1 MVLFLTNQWRNLF
14 LYWQRTMHRNDFEQY
29 LRASWECPPLQW
41 VTTILISL
49 LMILIVAALPTERKM
64 SRLGAVYSLLTC
76 TVSYIMCMSMISS
89 NVAGFTKK
97 MTASVSAPTHS
108 YPRRSNVDWRC
119 YLGHD
124 LCWLLC
130 WPNHYS
136 AVLHLFRSTNISHRI
151 PCIFR
156 HRVDDDCHPSRFDV
170 SPHSTSRGCH
180 VLTFAGCIT

>member
-1 MVLFLTNQWRNLF
+1 
-14 LYWQRTMHRNDFEQY
+14 MHRNDFEQY
-29 LRASWECPPLQW
+29 LRTGRECPTLQW
-41 VTTILISL
+41 VTTILIFL
-49 LMILIVAALPTERKM
+49 LIILIVAALPTERKM

-108 YPRRSNVDWRC
+108 CPTRSNVDWRC

-124 LCWLLC
+124 LCWLLR
-130 WPNHYS
+130 WPNHYA

-156 HRVDDDCHPSRFDV
+156 HRVDDDCHWSRFDV
-170 SPHSTSRGCH
+170 SVQSKYRGCQ
-180 VLTFAGCIT
+180 VLIFAGCIT

>member
-1 MVLFLTNQWRNLF
+1 
-14 LYWQRTMHRNDFEQY
+14 MHRNDFEQY
-29 LRASWECPPLQW
+29 LRASWECPTLQW
-41 VTTILISL
+41 VTTIFISL
-49 LMILIVAALPTERKM
+49 LIKLTVAALPAERKM

-89 NVAGFTKK
+89 NIAGFTKK
-97 MTASVSAPTHS
+97 MTASVSPPTPS
-108 YPRRSNVDWRC
+108 YPTRSDAYWLC

-130 WPNHYS
+130 WPNHYA
-136 AVLHLFRSTNISHRI
+136 AVLHLFRSTNLSHGI

-170 SPHSTSRGCH
+170 SVQPKYRGCQVLISQDVLPKRESTSW
-180 VLTFAGCIT
+180 